1 MNQAEIKRRQ
11 IQAVS
16 IILTLITLAVIARV
30 IGYNGVTYTAAAVE
44 IFAMLWLVVGGNLT
58 EALGRLLRIRN
69 SKGQHRNAARL
80 KRNTAIFQLVFGL
93 AGSVAL
99 LAGADWIAGNV
110 LQVQYSTF
118 ILMVLS
124 PTVFLRTASAV
135 LLGCFQ
141 GDGSEF
147 PTAAAGILRQI
158 FILGFSLLFGRMLA
172 DYGSKVSLL
181 LGQENF
187 TSMYGGVGVAI
198 AVSVSEAL
206 IVVFLF
212 LIYQWTRRSKE
223 FSHQEGMRAVDSF
236 ADSMYILWSARGMQ
250 WLTEL
255 LFFLPIPLGIL
266 FFQKGTAYD
275 VSVEYGIYLSGY
287 WVLCGCLIAL
297 IMIPLLPVCARVMV
311 LLRKEEQRFAKT
323 VFQSGVHIG
332 VVHAAFAAMFTAVM
346 APQIGAILCSGQE
359 QAVEQML
366 RGGSLVILFLALSTY
381 LGRLLILLGSKL
393 LVLGSA
399 GIGVVAY
406 VVMLAVLL
414 NRENTGVLALVY
426 AGLMGVGVFCLLL
439 GTFAYRQ
446 MRTRL
451 DWLQVMVLPAG
462 AAAVSGL
469 ICMLLGR
476 LFTPHLGALVTV
488 IVTFVISFCLY
499 WALLIL
505 LRGFRETELDVIPGG
520 RLIRAVGQMLRVF

>member
-44 IFAMLWLVVGGNLT
+44 IFAMLWLVVGGNLA
-58 EALGRLLRIRN
+58 ESLGRLLRIRN
-69 SKGQHRNAARL
+69 SKGQYRNAARL
-80 KRNTAIFQLVFGL
+80 KRNTAIFQLIFGL
-93 AGSVAL
+93 AGSVTL
-99 LAGADWIAGNV
+99 LAGVDWIAGNV

-124 PTVFLRTASAV
+124 PAVFLRTASAV

-141 GDGSEF
+141 GNGSEF

-158 FILGFSLLFGRMLA
+158 LILGLSLLFGRMLA

-198 AVSVSEAL
+198 AVSVSEVC
-206 IVVFLF
+206 IVVFLS
-212 LIYQWTRRSKE
+212 LLYLWIRRVKE
-223 FSHQEGMRAVDSF
+223 YPRQEGMRAVDSF
-236 ADSMYILWSARGMQ
+236 VDSMYILWTARGMQ

-255 LFFLPIPLGIL
+255 LFFLPVPLGIL
-266 FFQKGTAYD
+266 FFQKATTYD
-275 VSVEYGIYLSGY
+275 AAVEYGIYLSGY
-287 WVLCGCLIAL
+287 WVLCGCLTAL

-332 VVHAAFAAMFTAVM
+332 VVHAAFTAMYTAVM
-346 APQIGAILCSGQE
+346 APQLGALLCPDQE
-359 QAVEQML
+359 QVVEQML

-381 LGRLLILLGSKL
+381 LSRLLILLGSKMM
-393 LVLGSA
+393 VLGSA
-399 GIGVVAY
+399 GIGVVVY

-414 NRENTGVLALVY
+414 NRENTGGLALVY

-451 DWLQVMVLPAG
+451 DWLQIIVLPAG

-476 LFTPHLGALVTV
+476 LFTPHLGVLVTV
-488 IVTFVISFCLY
+488 IVTLVISFCLY

-520 RLIRAVGQMLRVF
+520 RLIRAAGQMLRVF

>member
-16 IILTLITLAVIARV
+16 IVLTLITLAVIARV

-44 IFAMLWLVVGGNLT
+44 IFAMLWLVVGGSLT
-58 EALGRLLRIRN
+58 ETLGRLLRIRN
-69 SKGQHRNAARL
+69 SKGQYRNAARL
-80 KRNTAIFQLVFGL
+80 KRNTAIFQLIFGF

-99 LAGADWIAGNV
+99 LAGADWISGNV
-110 LQVQYSTF
+110 LRVQYSTF

-124 PTVFLRTASAV
+124 PAVFLRTASAV

-147 PTAAAGILRQI
+147 PAAAAGILRQI

-198 AVSVSEAL
+198 AVSVSEAI
-206 IVVFLF
+206 IVIFLF
-212 LIYQWTRRSKE
+212 LVYQWTRHTKE
-223 FSHQEGMRAVDSF
+223 FPRQEGMRSVDSF
-236 ADSMYILWSARGMQ
+236 VDSMYILWTARGMQ

-255 LFFLPIPLGIL
+255 LFFLPVPLGIL
-266 FFQKGTAYD
+266 FFQKGTDYD
-275 VSVEYGIYLSGY
+275 VAMEYGVYLSGY
-287 WVLCGCLIAL
+287 WVLCGCLTAL

-332 VVHAAFAAMFTAVM
+332 IVHAAFAAMFTAVM
-346 APQIGAILCSGQE
+346 APQISTILCPGQE

-366 RGGSLVILFLALSTY
+366 RGGSLAILFLALSTY
-381 LGRLLILLGSKL
+381 LSRLLILLGSKL

-399 GIGVVAY
+399 GIGIVVY

-426 AGLMGVGVFCLLL
+426 G
-439 GTFAYRQ
+439 
-446 MRTRL
+446 
-451 DWLQVMVLPAG
+451 
-462 AAAVSGL
+462 
-469 ICMLLGR
+469 
-476 LFTPHLGALVTV
+476 
-488 IVTFVISFCLY
+488 
-499 WALLIL
+499 
-505 LRGFRETELDVIPGG
+505 
-520 RLIRAVGQMLRVF
+520 

>member
-11 IQAVS
+11 IQAFSV
-16 IILTLITLAVIARV
+16 ILTFITLAVIARL

-44 IFAMLWLVVGGNLT
+44 FFAMLWLIVGGSLT
-58 EALGRLLRIRN
+58 EALGRLLRIRY
-69 SKGQHRNAARL
+69 SKGQKRNAARL
-80 KRNTAIFQLVFGL
+80 KRNTAIFQMLFGL

-99 LAGADWIAGNV
+99 LAGADWIAGNF
-110 LQVQYSTF
+110 LQMQYSTF

-124 PTVFLRTASAV
+124 PAVLLRTISAV

-141 GDGSEF
+141 GDGLEF
-147 PTAAAGILRQI
+147 PTAAVGILRQI
-158 FILGFSLLFGRMLA
+158 FILGFGVLFGRMLA
-172 DYGSKVSLL
+172 DYGSKVSMLL
-181 LGQENF
+181 VQENF

-198 AVSVSEAL
+198 AVSVSEVF
-206 IVVFLF
+206 IVAVLS
-212 LIYQWTRRSKE
+212 LLYLWTRHAKE
-223 FSHQEGMRAVDSF
+223 SPRQDGMRAVDSF
-236 ADSMYILWSARGMQ
+236 VDSIYILWTSRGMQ

-255 LFFLPIPLGIL
+255 LIFLPIPLGLL

-275 VSVEYGIYLSGY
+275 ASVEYGIYLSGY
-287 WVLCGCLIAL
+287 WVLCGCLTAL

-311 LLRKEEQRFAKT
+311 LLRKDEQRFAKT

-332 VVHAAFAAMFTAVM
+332 IVHAVFASMFIAVM
-346 APQIGAILCSGQE
+346 APQLGALLCPGQE
-359 QAVEQML
+359 QAVEQMI
-366 RGGSLVILFLALSTY
+366 RGGSFVILFLALSTY
-381 LGRLLILLGSKL
+381 LGRLLILLGSKMH
-393 LVLGSA
+393 VLGSA
-399 GIGVVAY
+399 GIGIVVY

-439 GTFAYRQ
+439 GALAYRQ

-462 AAAVSGL
+462 AAVVSGL
-469 ICMLLGR
+469 VCFLLGR

-488 IVTFVISFCLY
+488 IVALVVSFSLY
-499 WALLIL
+499 WVILIL
-505 LRGFRETELDVIPGG
+505 LRGFRETELDVLPGG

>member
-11 IQAVS
+11 IQAASV
-16 IILTLITLAVIARV
+16 ILTFITLAVIARL

-69 SKGQHRNAARL
+69 SKGQYRNAARL
-80 KRNTAIFQLVFGL
+80 KRNTTIFQLIFGL
-93 AGSVAL
+93 VGSVVL

-110 LQVQYSTF
+110 LQVHYSTF
-118 ILMVLS
+118 VLMVLS
-124 PTVFLRTASAV
+124 PTVFLRTISAV

-147 PTAAAGILRQI
+147 PAAVTGILRQI

-181 LGQENF
+181 LVQENF

-198 AVSVSEAL
+198 AINVSEAL
-206 IVVFLF
+206 IVILLF
-212 LIYQWTRRSKE
+212 LLYQWTRRSKE
-223 FSHQEGMRAVDSF
+223 SSRQGGMRAVDSF
-236 ADSMYILWSARGMQ
+236 ADSMRILWTVRGMQ

-255 LFFLPIPLGIL
+255 LLFLPIPIGIL

-275 VSVEYGIYLSGY
+275 VSVEYGVYLSGY
-287 WVLCGCLIAL
+287 WVLCGSLTAL

-311 LLRKEEQRFAKT
+311 SLRKEEQRFART

-332 VVHAAFAAMFTAVM
+332 VVHAAFAAMFIAVM
-346 APQIGAILCSGQE
+346 APQISAMLCPGQE

-366 RGGSLVILFLALSTY
+366 RGGSLVILFLALSIY
-381 LGRLLILLGSKL
+381 LGRLLILLGSKM

-399 GIGVVAY
+399 GIGVVVY
-406 VVMLAVLL
+406 VIMLAVLL
-414 NRENTGVLALVY
+414 NRENTGVLALIY

-439 GTFAYRQ
+439 GVLAYRQ
-446 MRTRL
+446 MRTRI

-476 LFTPHLGALVTV
+476 LFTPHLGNLVTI
-488 IVTFVISFCLY
+488 IVTFVVSFCLY
-499 WALLIL
+499 WVLLIL
-505 LRGFRETELDVIPGG
+505 LRGFRETELEVLPGG